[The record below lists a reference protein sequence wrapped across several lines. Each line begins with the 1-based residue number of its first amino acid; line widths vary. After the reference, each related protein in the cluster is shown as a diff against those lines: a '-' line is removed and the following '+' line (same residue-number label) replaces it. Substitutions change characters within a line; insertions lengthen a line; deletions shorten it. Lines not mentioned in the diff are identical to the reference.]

1 MTFISL
7 LKFLKSMIKTLVF
20 LLFSLSLICFTINGQ
35 NLKDNE
41 GKRTG
46 KWIIYKSKSSKDLKI
61 EEGVFVKGRKEGQWI
76 KYFEDGKTPKLKG
89 SYSNNRPDGEFIR
102 YYKNGKIK
110 EKGSFSKSKLKGEYI
125 RYYSNGKIEYIGNY
139 NNLGEETGV
148 VQYFHKNGNLSLE
161 YTVKNKLL
169 TGKLTRYFDDG
180 SLESSISFSEN
191 GTIISAKTFQK
202 KLPEKKIV
210 IIVDKSGDP
219 PYLKNPKTKGVQFN
233 FFGYNKVYNENDEI
247 WMDGIFKN
255 GQLWDGKV
263 YTYDKD
269 GILQRVLVYKE
280 GQYHSEGQ
288 L

>member
-1 MTFISL
+1 MTRKSL
-7 LKFLKSMIKTLVF
+7 FLCLENFAYKILAGF
-20 LLFSLSLICFTINGQ
+20 LLALRIALCMM
-35 NLKDNE
+35 
-41 GKRTG
+41 RP
-46 KWIIYKSKSSKDLKI
+46 WKSEIKSN
-61 EEGVFVKGRKEGQWI
+61 
-76 KYFEDGKTPKLKG
+76 
-89 SYSNNRPDGEFIR
+89 SNCWA
-102 YYKNGKIK
+102 
-110 EKGSFSKSKLKGEYI
+110 S
-125 RYYSNGKIEYIGNY
+125 
-139 NNLGEETGV
+139 
-148 VQYFHKNGNLSLE
+148 
-161 YTVKNKLL
+161 
-169 TGKLTRYFDDG
+169 
-180 SLESSISFSEN
+180 SSISFSEN

>member
-1 MTFISL
+1 
-7 LKFLKSMIKTLVF
+7 MIKPLVF
-20 LLFSLSLICFTINGQ
+20 LLFSLSLICFKVNGQ

-110 EKGSFSKSKLKGEYI
+110 EKGSYSKSKFKGEYV
-125 RYYSNGKIEYIGNY
+125 RYYSSGKTEYIGNY

-148 VQYFHKNGNLSLE
+148 IKHFHKNGNLALE
-161 YTVKNKLL
+161 YFAKNGHL
-169 TGKLTRYFDDG
+169 TGKLTRYFEDG
-180 SLESSISFSEN
+180 SLQSSISFSEN
-191 GTIISAKTFQK
+191 GVKIASKTYQNK
-202 KLPEKKIV
+202 PSEKKIV
-210 IIVDKSGDP
+210 NTGSNSSSP
-219 PYLKNPKTKGVQFN
+219 PYLKNPKTKGVKFN
-233 FFGYNKVYNENDEI
+233 FYGYNKVYNENDEI

-255 GQLWDGKV
+255 GQLWEGKV
-263 YTYDKD
+263 YKYDRD
-269 GILQRVLVYKE
+269 GILQRVLVYKN
-280 GQYHSEGQ
+280 GKYHSEGQ

>member
-1 MTFISL
+1 
-7 LKFLKSMIKTLVF
+7 MIKPLVF

-110 EKGSFSKSKLKGEYI
+110 EKGSYSKSKFKGEYI
-125 RYYSNGKIEYIGNY
+125 RYYSNGMTEYIGNY

-148 VQYFHKNGNLSLE
+148 VKHFHTNGNLALE
-161 YTVKNKLL
+161 YSVKNGHL
-169 TGKLTRYFDDG
+169 TGKLTRYFEDG
-180 SLESSISFSEN
+180 SLQSSISFSEN
-191 GTIISAKTFQK
+191 GAKIASKTYQNK
-202 KLPEKKIV
+202 PSEKKIV
-210 IIVDKSGDP
+210 NTGSNSSSP
-219 PYLKNPKTKGVQFN
+219 PYLKNPKTKGVKFN
-233 FFGYNKVYNENDEI
+233 FYGYNKVYNENDEI

-263 YTYDKD
+263 YKYDRD

-280 GQYHSEGQ
+280 GKYHSEGQ

>member
-7 LKFLKSMIKTLVF
+7 LKFLKSMIKSLAF

-35 NLKDNE
+35 NLKDKE

-46 KWIIYKSKSSKDLKI
+46 KWIIYTSKSLKI

-110 EKGSFSKSKLKGEYI
+110 EKGSYSKSKFKGEYI
-125 RYYSNGKIEYIGNY
+125 RYYSNGKIEYTGNY

-148 VQYFHKNGNLSLE
+148 IKHFHKNGNLALE
-161 YTVKNKLL
+161 YSVKNGLL
-169 TGKLTRYFDDG
+169 TGKLIRYFEDG
-180 SLESSISFSEN
+180 SVQSSISFSEN
-191 GTIISAKTFQK
+191 GAKIASKTYEK
-202 KLPEKKIV
+202 TLPEKKI
-210 IIVDKSGDP
+210 INTIVNSSSP
-219 PYLKNPKTKGVQFN
+219 PYLKNPKTKGIKFN
-233 FFGYNKVYNENDEI
+233 AFGYNKVYNENDEI

-255 GQLWDGKV
+255 GQLWEGKV
-263 YTYDKD
+263 YTYDRD
-269 GILQRVLVYKE
+269 GILQRVLVYKN
-280 GQYHSEGQ
+280 GKYHSEGQ

>member
-7 LKFLKSMIKTLVF
+7 LKFLKSMIKSLAF

-35 NLKDNE
+35 NLKDKE

-46 KWIIYKSKSSKDLKI
+46 KWIIYTSKSIKI

-110 EKGSFSKSKLKGEYI
+110 EKGSYSKSKFKGEYI
-125 RYYSNGKIEYIGNY
+125 RYYSNGKIEYTGNY

-148 VQYFHKNGNLSLE
+148 IKHFHKNGNLALE
-161 YTVKNKLL
+161 YSVKNGLL
-169 TGKLTRYFDDG
+169 TGKLIRYFEDG
-180 SLESSISFSEN
+180 SVQSSISFSEN
-191 GTIISAKTFQK
+191 GAKIASKTYEK
-202 KLPEKKIV
+202 TLPEKKI
-210 IIVDKSGDP
+210 INTIVNSSSP
-219 PYLKNPKTKGVQFN
+219 PYLKNPKTKGVKFN
-233 FFGYNKVYNENDEI
+233 FYGYNKVYNENDEI

-255 GQLWDGKV
+255 GQLWEGKV
-263 YTYDKD
+263 YTYDRD

-280 GQYHSEGQ
+280 GKYHSEGQ